1 MATTLERCQMESAL
15 DTLLRT
21 HAGFPHE
28 EPYTSGSLHM
38 HALGE
43 SRTPSTALS
52 GCYWVE
58 SNRVD
63 STVKASLCPV
73 PTVSSLAPKSSVKPL
88 KLLVAHP
95 RRADVVGVPKF
106 FGLSAFGPAMHDMR
120 AEGHMLTSTWN
131 DSVQLRPE
139 QLQGLANTHATLKVW
154 GGAFFV
160 ADCGFGKSV
169 VIARLV
175 HEVGRKAIIVVPRL
189 TLVQQMLQDL
199 GGAPSERKSLLT
211 GCKVRVLQGSW
222 DKCKDT
228 LADADIVVASLDS
241 LAQFK
246 YPQAWWE
253 MFGLVVFDEAH
264 HMAAKTLSAIL
275 PHVPCK
281 RIVGFSATP
290 NRKDGLEPVLFWL
303 LGPTSFVF
311 QRLPSVTGKRG
322 TVHVQRVRGEVV
334 EDVFRWGG
342 KLAFAE
348 MLNAIAAN
356 ETRNARLV
364 ALAKDLVKTRG
375 KVLLI
380 TAFREHCDVLAD
392 ALRAE
397 TQVLVLH
404 GGSKKRKR
412 EEEDAKCIVATYGLL
427 EEGFDDA
434 DLDTVILCTPRSTVQ
449 QTVGRI
455 ERTKE
460 GKAVPLVVDVVD
472 INSIF
477 FAMWQKR
484 KKFYMSRGFQL
495 DEEAV
500 PAPDPEPVDFG
511 FVVDDD

>member
-1 MATTLERCQMESAL
+1 MDAVIR
-15 DTLLRT
+15 
-21 HAGFPHE
+21 
-28 EPYTSGSLHM
+28 
-38 HALGE
+38 
-43 SRTPSTALS
+43 
-52 GCYWVE
+52 
-58 SNRVD
+58 
-63 STVKASLCPV
+63 ASLSPT

-88 KLLVAHP
+88 KLVVPHP
-95 RRADVVGVPKF
+95 RRDDLVGVPKF
-106 FGLSAFGPAMHDMR
+106 FGVSAFGPPAHDLR
-120 AEGHMLTSTWN
+120 SEGLPLSTTWN
-131 DSVQLRPE
+131 EAVHLRPE
-139 QLQGLANTHATLKVW
+139 QVQGLAQTQETLDTW

-175 HEVGRKAIIVVPRL
+175 HEVKRKAMIVVPRL
-189 TLVQQMLQDL
+189 TLVQQMLEDL
-199 GGAPSERKSLLT
+199 GGAPSERKPLLS
-211 GCKVRVLQGSW
+211 GCNVGVLQGSW
-222 DKCKDT
+222 DKCRDS
-228 LADADIVVASLDS
+228 LEDATIVIASLDS

-246 YPQAWWE
+246 YPQTWWE
-253 MFGLVVFDEAH
+253 TFGLVVFDEAH

-311 QRLPSVTGKRG
+311 QRLPSVTGKRH
-322 TVHVQRVRGEVV
+322 TVKVRRVRGEPV

-348 MLNAIAAN
+348 MLNSIAAN
-356 ETRNARLV
+356 EVRNARLV
-364 ALAKDLVKTRG
+364 SLAKDLLRERV

-380 TAFREHCDVLAD
+380 TAFREHCDILAD

-397 TQVLVLH
+397 TTVQVLH
-404 GGSKKRKR
+404 GGTKKRKR
-412 EEEDAKCIVATYGLL
+412 EEEDAKCLVATYGLL

-472 INSIF
+472 SNPIF

-484 KKFYMSRGFQL
+484 KKFYVSRGFEL
-495 DEEAV
+495 DE
-500 PAPDPEPVDFG
+500 APDAKDLQPEPVEFG
-511 FVVDDD
+511 FVVEDD